1 MLLKYVRKG
10 VFVMQQNK
18 YEKRCKW
25 CDLSFVADNIMSL
38 FIELYPQN
46 RVKHLVRYGSSKRIR
61 NKNAS
66 RILKEIHKEMKQA
79 KDYRYLSI
87 DIASKLK

>member
-1 MLLKYVRKG
+1 MKDYYD
-10 VFVMQQNK
+10 FVIQ
-18 YEKRCKW
+18 C
-25 CDLSFVADNIMSL
+25 LSKNTTNIMSL

>member
-1 MLLKYVRKG
+1 MKNINKMKDYYD
-10 VFVMQQNK
+10 FVIQ
-18 YEKRCKW
+18 C
-25 CDLSFVADNIMSL
+25 LSKSTTNIMSL
-38 FIELYPQN
+38 FVELYPQN

-66 RILKEIHKEMKQA
+66 RILKEIHKEIKQE

-87 DIASKLK
+87 DIARKLK

>member
-1 MLLKYVRKG
+1 MKNI
-10 VFVMQQNK
+10 NK
-18 YEKRCKW
+18 MKNIDKMK
-25 CDLSFVADNIMSL
+25 DNIMSL
-38 FIELYPQN
+38 FVELYPQN

-61 NKNAS
+61 NKNVS
-66 RILKEIHKEMKQA
+66 RILKEIRKEMEQA

>member
-1 MLLKYVRKG
+1 MKNI
-10 VFVMQQNK
+10 NK
-18 YEKRCKW
+18 MKDIDKMK
-25 CDLSFVADNIMSL
+25 DNIMSL
-38 FIELYPQN
+38 FVELYPQN

-61 NKNAS
+61 NKNTS
-66 RILKEIHKEMKQA
+66 RILKEIRKEMKQA

>member
-1 MLLKYVRKG
+1 MKNINKMKDYYN
-10 VFVMQQNK
+10 FVIQ
-18 YEKRCKW
+18 C
-25 CDLSFVADNIMSL
+25 LSKNTTNIMSL
-38 FIELYPQN
+38 FVKLYPQN

-61 NKNAS
+61 NKNTS
-66 RILKEIHKEMKQA
+66 RILKEIRKEMKQA